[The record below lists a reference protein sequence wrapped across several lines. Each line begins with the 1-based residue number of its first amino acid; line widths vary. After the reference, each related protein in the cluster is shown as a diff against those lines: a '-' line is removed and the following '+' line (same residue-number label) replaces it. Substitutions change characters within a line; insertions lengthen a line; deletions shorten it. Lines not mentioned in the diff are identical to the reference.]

1 MFEKGVMPPHNGV
14 TTEHVVYAIY
24 SFSIMLFTVLLGNKN
39 VGKRESE
46 KGNIIHGKRGANQ
59 KKSSFH

>member
-1 MFEKGVMPPHNGV
+1 MELL
-14 TTEHVVYAIY
+14 EHVVYAIY

-46 KGNIIHGKRGANQ
+46 GENIIHGKKGAA
-59 KKSSFH
+59 KREVFLSLIPH